1 MALAF
6 LPLLSGCGVVYFV
19 GMPLVYDTVRSD
31 SITEFADERYF
42 DGPDEEDTKTRLDLF
57 IPDGEDWPVVV
68 FIHGGGWN
76 GGDKDL
82 RVGRKDVYRNIGRYF
97 ASHGIGAAVINYR
110 LLPGVH
116 WTTQLR
122 DVSRAI
128 MYTKERTDA
137 AGGDA
142 DRLFLAGHS
151 AGAQLAARVALDPV
165 FLESVGGDRDLICG
179 VVAVSG
185 AGYDMQDQETY
196 ALGAEFSYLEYRFGS
211 VDRSETWPEAASV
224 VQFIDD
230 NAPPFLIAYGGSEH
244 AGLQRQSILMAER
257 LENAGASV
265 DTIVEPRYTHPRMV
279 LAMSRDDKETSR
291 RAVEF
296 IESTS
301 CGTALQTQR

>member
-1 MALAF
+1 MF
-6 LPLLSGCGVVYFV
+6 SG
-19 GMPLVYDTVRSD
+19 T
-31 SITEFADERYF
+31 
-42 DGPDEEDTKTRLDLF
+42 
-57 IPDGEDWPVVV
+57 
-68 FIHGGGWN
+68 
-76 GGDKDL
+76 
-82 RVGRKDVYRNIGRYF
+82 
-97 ASHGIGAAVINYR
+97 
-110 LLPGVH
+110 
-116 WTTQLR
+116 
-122 DVSRAI
+122 
-128 MYTKERTDA
+128 
-137 AGGDA
+137 
-142 DRLFLAGHS
+142 
-151 AGAQLAARVALDPV
+151 
-165 FLESVGGDRDLICG
+165 
-179 VVAVSG
+179 
-185 AGYDMQDQETY
+185 
-196 ALGAEFSYLEYRFGS
+196 RFGS